1 MVNMT
6 LEDIY
11 GKADLNLIKLLHPNW
26 EFYRDDQGDLQCR
39 LKSNKKEDSPVKAG
53 VSSG

>member
-1 MVNMT
+1 MT

-11 GKADLNLIKLLHPNW
+11 GDADLNLIKLLHPNW
-26 EFYRDDQGDLQCR
+26 EFYRDDQGNLQCR
-39 LKSNKKEDSPVKAG
+39 LKSDKKEDSPVKAG

>member
-11 GKADLNLIKLLHPNW
+11 GKADLNLIELLHPNW
-26 EFYRDDQGDLQCR
+26 EFYRDAKGELKCR
-39 LKSNKKEDSPVKAG
+39 SKSDKKEDSPTKVG

>member
-1 MVNMT
+1 MT

-11 GKADLNLIKLLHPNW
+11 GTADLELIQLLHPTW
-26 EFYRDDQGDLQCR
+26 EFYRDAKGELKCR
-39 LKSNKKEDSPVKAG
+39 SKSDKKEDSPVKAG